1 MPSGQLSLS
10 SARSYAA
17 VVRHILCSK
26 SSNPNAFGARVPVPS
41 KLNIPSCKSALDK
54 YSDSVVADFLAFG
67 WPINY
72 RSSFSPTSS
81 TSNHSSAVR
90 FPDAIDSFIAAE
102 ISHGATA
109 GPFYHNPFPTPLQ
122 TSPLQTVP
130 KDVCKRRVVL
140 DLSFP
145 PGASVNDGIPK
156 DSFLDEPF
164 HLSLPRSADFADLII
179 AKGPGCFLFKKD
191 LKRAYRQIPVDP
203 KDYIFLGY
211 QWNDFLYFDLVLPF
225 GLL

>member
-1 MPSGQLSLS
+1 M
-10 SARSYAA
+10 AE
-17 VVRHILCSK
+17 
-26 SSNPNAFGARVPVPS
+26 
-41 KLNIPSCKSALDK
+41 
-54 YSDSVVADFLAFG
+54 FLAFG

-72 RSSFSPTSS
+72 RSSSSPTPSK
-81 TSNHSSAVR
+81 SNHSSAVR
-90 FPDAIDSFIAAE
+90 FPDAIDSFITTE

-109 GPFYHNPFPTPLQ
+109 GPFQHNPFPTPIQ

-130 KDVCKRRVVL
+130 KDTCKRRVVL

-145 PGASVNDGIPK
+145 PGASVNDGIPT

-164 HLSLPRSADFADLII
+164 HLSLPRSADFVDLII

-203 KDYIFLGY
+203 RDYIFLGY
-211 QWNDFLYFDLVLPF
+211 RIGTIFSILIWFFPSACVQPPSLANVLPTP
-225 GLL
+225 LLIFSIQSTITSALITSMTLAA